1 MCKKS
6 IWTFVK
12 YYCFV
17 WCSVKKRFY
26 CKESSNNKYLYKDT
40 YAGYES
46 ISFILL
52 GLSMSI
58 STSFYDKGYMVPFLI
73 TTFILFIYTLSIV
86 SYIWFYKL
94 NDIFNDWGFGD

>member
-1 MCKKS
+1 
-6 IWTFVK
+6 
-12 YYCFV
+12 
-17 WCSVKKRFY
+17 
-26 CKESSNNKYLYKDT
+26 
-40 YAGYES
+40 
-46 ISFILL
+46 
-52 GLSMSI
+52 MSI